1 MADKPRTP
9 PPPRVQGPRKR
20 ATVQTPRVGGSPRRP
35 RSALLSGVLVGGVIG
50 VAVVLFFVTRGSK
63 SQPGNDTIKAPTAQF
78 AAAGCTLKSVV
89 PLPPTKGDHV
99 PSPYH
104 QDALTPTAK
113 VKWNTDPPAAGGH
126 YQAWA
131 VWGFYDQ
138 PVLPQQVV
146 HNEEHGGVVIWWGD
160 RVSAATVAELRA
172 FYNESPLGM
181 FGTPYPSLGDKIA
194 LTAWTGDPANYIVKG
209 DHGVGRIAICSK
221 YDAKAFRAFRAA
233 YRGKGPEGVP
243 TAANIPGSGPNG

>member
-20 ATVQTPRVGGSPRRP
+20 ATVQTPRAGGPRRP
-35 RSALLSGVLVGGVIG
+35 RSALLSGVLVGGAIG
-50 VAVVLFFVTRGSK
+50 IAVVLFFVTRGSK
-63 SQPGNDTIKAPTAQF
+63 SQPGNDGIKAPMAQF
-78 AAAGCTLKSVV
+78 TAAGCTLRSVV

-99 PSPYH
+99 PTPYH

-138 PVLPQQVV
+138 PVSPLRIV

-194 LTAWTGDPANYIVKG
+194 LTAWTGNPATYIVNG
-209 DHGVGRIAICSK
+209 DHGVGHIAICPK

-243 TAANIPGSGPNG
+243 TAANTPGSGPNG

>member
-20 ATVQTPRVGGSPRRP
+20 ATVQTPRAGTGPRRP

-50 VAVVLFFVTRGSK
+50 IAVLLFFVTRGGSK

-89 PLPPTKGDHV
+89 PLLPTKGDHV
-99 PSPYH
+99 PTPYH
-104 QDALTPTAK
+104 QDAPTETSK

-126 YQAWA
+126 YQLWA
-131 VWGFYDQ
+131 IWDFYSQ
-138 PVLPQQVV
+138 PVNPLRIV
-146 HNEEHGGVVIWWGD
+146 HNEEHGGVIIWWGD
-160 RVSAATVAELRA
+160 KVSPATVAKLRA
-172 FYNESPLGM
+172 FYDESPVGM
-181 FGTPYPSLGDKIA
+181 LGTPYPSLGNKIA
-194 LTAWTGDPANYIVKG
+194 LTAWTGDPATYIVKG
-209 DHGVGRIAICSK
+209 DHGIGRIAICPR

-243 TAANIPGSGPNG
+243 TSANTPGSGPG